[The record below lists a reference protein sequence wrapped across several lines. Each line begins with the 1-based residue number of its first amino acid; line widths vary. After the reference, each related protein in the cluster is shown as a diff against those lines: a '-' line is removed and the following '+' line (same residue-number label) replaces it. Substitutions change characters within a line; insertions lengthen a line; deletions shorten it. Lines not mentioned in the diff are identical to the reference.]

1 MKETPEKRYTPERL
15 MQYHTAVAVVEN
27 MEKQKLITPRD
38 KRKLLTILTKKYG
51 FDSGSIFAV

>member
-1 MKETPEKRYTPERL
+1 MKEMPEKRYTPERL

-38 KRKLLTILTKKYG
+38 KRKLLTILAKKYG

>member
-1 MKETPEKRYTPERL
+1 MKKTPEKRYTPERL

-51 FDSGSIFAV
+51 FDSGSIFAI